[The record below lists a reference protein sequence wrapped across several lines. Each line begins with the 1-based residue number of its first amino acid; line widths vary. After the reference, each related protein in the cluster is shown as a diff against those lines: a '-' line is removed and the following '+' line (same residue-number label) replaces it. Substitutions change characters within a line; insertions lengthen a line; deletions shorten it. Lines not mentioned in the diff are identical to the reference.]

1 MPVPVN
7 VHLSADR
14 VLTGTLIGLAVVCLV
29 LLAVAQHLP
38 RWCKTNVDE
47 VGTIGLWATCSKVPG
62 QDGTCTRIGSE
73 AFTHVN
79 QGKLSAGASALFSA
93 AQGMTIASFIFTFV
107 VLIALLV
114 RVHVGVVVFM
124 FVVQIVLITGAI
136 GTMAGACD
144 NVANVK
150 NPHIDASMACAAA
163 LGSSVAV

>member
-1 MPVPVN
+1 M
-7 VHLSADR
+7 
-14 VLTGTLIGLAVVCLV
+14 
-29 LLAVAQHLP
+29 
-38 RWCKTNVDE
+38 
-47 VGTIGLWATCSKVPG
+47 
-62 QDGTCTRIGSE
+62 RIGSE
-73 AFTHVN
+73 AFNSVN
-79 QGKLSAGASALFSA
+79 HGKLSAGASALFSA

-150 NPHIDASMACAAA
+150 NPHIDASMACAIGALFAVVLSLAA
-163 LGSSVAV
+163 QVYALIRGNEKFGAPEPDMSLQY